1 MNKIFILSERRTK
14 WITSN
19 GVENRATEQSFD
31 IPMDA
36 QKFMSKLIFSL
47 KNNLFE
53 IIFKLIFFSLLLI
66 GLNGWGQTTSTTT
79 TENFTTPGLQTWT
92 CPAGVFSIDIEC
104 WGAGGG
110 GGGAKISSG
119 SASGGG
125 GAGGGYVKRTSYPV
139 TPGNSYTIFVG
150 NGGTA
155 GANTGIDGGDGEA
168 SYFIDAT
175 TIMAVGGNGGKKSTT
190 TSGNGAGGAAKSTG
204 NVGFSSTF
212 SYYGGSG
219 GTGSSGCSGGYYAGG
234 GGASAGNV
242 TSTISQN
249 GACRYGGTAP
259 TGGVV
264 GSDAGW
270 ASSGN
275 GSAGTTKGSGG
286 SGGKVNSTTGYAGGA
301 GGSGQISITYSLY
314 TTVTATTAGSYEW
327 TPPCGVT
334 SVIVE
339 AWGGGGGGGNCSDA
353 TNGGSGGGGG
363 AYSKSTL
370 TVIPNVTYYYNVGN
384 AGSGASSSN
393 SNTSSA
399 GGDSWFNASNAVPT
413 STAGVLAKGGN
424 AGLRNAGSA
433 GAGGS
438 SAAGFGTDCKYS
450 GGSGG
455 TGDGNGGGGGGSSA
469 GTGASGNNGVN
480 GSSASFNDG
489 GASPTGG
496 GAGGAGRG
504 TGGSGS
510 IGSGVSGSSPG
521 GGGGGSD
528 DASNKSGGN
537 GASGRVVI
545 TYVTPTIPVAAVISS
560 PANAGTNVNV
570 TGTTLNWTN
579 GGGASTYN
587 VYFGTNN
594 PPTNIVNGTNQ
605 AGTSYDPGTLSGNTT
620 YYWRIDAVSSGG
632 CNTTEGM
639 VWIFTTATSC
649 LTATNTTTT
658 SDICETQTKGLTG
671 TPSGGTWSVIAGGG
685 TISGTTYTPA
695 DVAANTTAT
704 VRYTIAA
711 NGGCSATTSDVS
723 FTVTPTVTINAFSP
737 ATSTRCQ
744 GAATV
749 TTTTT
754 ATNSTGITYSLDA
767 TTLAF
772 SGNSIN
778 ASTGAVTYAAGW
790 SGTTTITAS
799 AAGCSGPVTT
809 THVVTTTS
817 SNPTVSTTVASGDF
831 IWYGSST
838 AWNTLSNWKTFNGST
853 YSVPSV
859 APSLNDRVI
868 ISSTN
873 TCVTS
878 QPILGSNT
886 TIGSLIVEAGATL
899 DQSVYNLT
907 VKGDFTNNGTFTSGA
922 GTTIFNGTSAQ
933 TINGNSNTTF
943 NNLTLNNSAGLTVS
957 KGITING
964 VLTFTSGNISA
975 SSSTEAVTFETTG
988 SVSGAADTKCIVGF
1002 CKKNTNSTTKF
1013 TFPVGTSTLYRQAS
1027 VTPSSSSATT
1037 WTVKYYGAGYGTY
1050 TVTGGSIYQPSKREY
1065 WTIDRSGASDATIE
1079 LSWGSNSN
1087 VYAPN
1092 ASDLI
1097 VAHFTGT
1104 AWENAGGN
1112 NISGTSSG
1120 VVSSNTNWS
1129 AYSPFTLG
1137 SQQYAVTLPIT
1148 LVSFNAKPYQK
1159 DVKVSWQTASE
1170 VDNDYFTLERS
1181 ENGKDFSEITRVDG
1195 AGNSVHT
1202 ISYFTMDSDFDR
1214 TILYYRLKL
1223 TSFHGEETYSDIIS
1237 VDMSQT
1243 QNKGVIIM
1251 TVNSLGQEVDE
1262 TAKGIVFDIY
1272 SDGTSVK
1279 RIQF

>member
-1 MNKIFILSERRTK
+1 SVISGGGTISGTTYTPADVAVNTTATVRYTIAA
-14 WITSN
+14 N
-19 GVENRATEQSFD
+19 GGCSA
-31 IPMDA
+31 
-36 QKFMSKLIFSL
+36 
-47 KNNLFE
+47 
-53 IIFKLIFFSLLLI
+53 
-66 GLNGWGQTTSTTT
+66 TTSDVSFTVNSNAGTAINTTT
-79 TENFTTPGLQTWT
+79 TTDICETQTKALTGTP
-92 CPAGVFSIDIEC
+92 S
-104 WGAGGG
+104 GGSWSV
-110 GGGAKISSG
+110 I
-119 SASGGG
+119 SGGG
-125 GAGGGYVKRTSYPV
+125 
-139 TPGNSYTIFVG
+139 
-150 NGGTA
+150 
-155 GANTGIDGGDGEA
+155 
-168 SYFIDAT
+168 
-175 TIMAVGGNGGKKSTT
+175 
-190 TSGNGAGGAAKSTG
+190 
-204 NVGFSSTF
+204 
-212 SYYGGSG
+212 
-219 GTGSSGCSGGYYAGG
+219 
-234 GGASAGNV
+234 
-242 TSTISQN
+242 TIS
-249 GACRYGGTAP
+249 
-259 TGGVV
+259 
-264 GSDAGW
+264 
-270 ASSGN
+270 
-275 GSAGTTKGSGG
+275 GTTYTPADVA
-286 SGGKVNSTTGYAGGA
+286 VN
-301 GGSGQISITYSLY
+301 
-314 TTVTATTAGSYEW
+314 
-327 TPPCGVT
+327 
-334 SVIVE
+334 
-339 AWGGGGGGGNCSDA
+339 
-353 TNGGSGGGGG
+353 
-363 AYSKSTL
+363 
-370 TVIPNVTYYYNVGN
+370 
-384 AGSGASSSN
+384 
-393 SNTSSA
+393 
-399 GGDSWFNASNAVPT
+399 
-413 STAGVLAKGGN
+413 
-424 AGLRNAGSA
+424 
-433 GAGGS
+433 
-438 SAAGFGTDCKYS
+438 
-450 GGSGG
+450 
-455 TGDGNGGGGGGSSA
+455 
-469 GTGASGNNGVN
+469 
-480 GSSASFNDG
+480 
-489 GASPTGG
+489 
-496 GAGGAGRG
+496 
-504 TGGSGS
+504 
-510 IGSGVSGSSPG
+510 
-521 GGGGGSD
+521 
-528 DASNKSGGN
+528 
-537 GASGRVVI
+537 
-545 TYVTPTIPVAAVISS
+545 
-560 PANAGTNVNV
+560 
-570 TGTTLNWTN
+570 
-579 GGGASTYN
+579 
-587 VYFGTNN
+587 
-594 PPTNIVNGTNQ
+594 
-605 AGTSYDPGTLSGNTT
+605 
-620 YYWRIDAVSSGG
+620 
-632 CNTTEGM
+632 
-639 VWIFTTATSC
+639 TTATVRYTIAANGGCSATTSDVSFTVNSNAG
-649 LTATNTTTT
+649 TATNTTTT
-658 SDICETQTKGLTG
+658 TDICETQTKALTG
-671 TPSGGTWSVIAGGG
+671 TPSGGTWSVISGGGTISGTTYTPADIAANTTATVRYTIAANGGCSETTSDVSFTVNSNAGTATNTTTTADICETQTKALTGTPSGGSWSVIAGGG